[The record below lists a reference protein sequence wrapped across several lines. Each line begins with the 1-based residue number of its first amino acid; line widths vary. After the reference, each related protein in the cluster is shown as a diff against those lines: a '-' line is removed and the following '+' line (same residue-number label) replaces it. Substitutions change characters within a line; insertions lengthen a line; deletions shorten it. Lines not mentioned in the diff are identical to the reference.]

1 MEYPGESI
9 RQKLVFLIERL
20 ELAFMHD
27 KHRRYSSDL
36 LLTCVLWE
44 NTSSNQSKQMR
55 EEGLLTFPS
64 QRYIQKLF
72 SAISMDT
79 GLTRQTARAAKLNER
94 VEIVALLM
102 DEVYVSNKC
111 EFTRS
116 NGRIYE
122 MEKGEPTKTL
132 LTIMYSSV
140 AADYQDVIAMIP
152 TTKVGSTKINNLLN
166 MVLNSL
172 APLGYKLHWLMD
184 IPRMLNSTERNC
196 AKIQ

>member
-44 NTSSNQSKQMR
+44 NTSSNKSKQMR

-79 GLTRQTARAAKLNER
+79 GLTRQTASK
-94 VEIVALLM
+94 
-102 DEVYVSNKC
+102 
-111 EFTRS
+111 
-116 NGRIYE
+116 
-122 MEKGEPTKTL
+122 
-132 LTIMYSSV
+132 SS
-140 AADYQDVIAMIP
+140 QIKR
-152 TTKVGSTKINNLLN
+152 TCG
-166 MVLNSL
+166 
-172 APLGYKLHWLMD
+172 
-184 IPRMLNSTERNC
+184 NC
-196 AKIQ
+196 CSAYG